1 MNKRIINDS
10 IHNWVNNN
18 RELLAPYKGQW
29 VAHNANEVVAN
40 APTGSALVQSIKEK
54 KITNYTIVFVH
65 PTWFA
70 KPVRFLPIRFKTLK
84 KHEWT
89 PNYEVTIA
97 GAAQSQTV
105 EMLIDSGAD
114 MCLIPKWLGESLG
127 LAVSM
132 GEIMQE
138 AFGIGGSVKYVMRNL
153 TYTINSTTI
162 TEVPTAWVQTDEVS
176 DIIIGREVIFD
187 AFDVEFKQA
196 DEMIVFKKREVITNK
211 INH

>member
-1 MNKRIINDS
+1 MSKRIINDS

-29 VAHNANEVVAN
+29 VAHNANEVLAS
-40 APTGSALVQSIKEK
+40 APTGSALVQSIKDK

-70 KPVRFLPIRFKTLK
+70 KPVRFLPIRFKTSK

-97 GAAQSQTV
+97 GAAQHQTV
-105 EMLIDSGAD
+105 EMLIDSGA
-114 MCLIPKWLGESLG
+114 
-127 LAVSM
+127 
-132 GEIMQE
+132 
-138 AFGIGGSVKYVMRNL
+138 
-153 TYTINSTTI
+153 
-162 TEVPTAWVQTDEVS
+162 DEVS

-187 AFDVEFKQA
+187 TFDVAFKQA